1 VSADA
6 SEALMPRPPGVQYLH
21 YSIWQHREL
30 GNNPDDITLC
40 LTVQGLK
47 KKFIKISWASNHT
60 YSLIPE
66 SVLRG
71 SFAIQQAKKTRKGA
85 NDRLTFLFLWPNCV
99 CVASAGNFQF

>member
-1 VSADA
+1 
-6 SEALMPRPPGVQYLH
+6 MPRPPGVQYLH

-85 NDRLTFLFLWPNCV
+85 NDSLTFLFLWPNCV